1 VRVQGH
7 EVRVKAD
14 QIIIWVSL
22 TEARRENLD
31 PGYTYFPAI
40 LDIGH
45 NHNFAI
51 QEQQLVSWAGMDPR
65 VLTRVGG
72 IRIGGER
79 LPLFEVDVRLHT
91 HVPGNRDTFRNKPPF
106 RLELDEGVAIY
117 PRALT
122 SAPRLP
128 LLGLRALRVA
138 GLRLSIDGQTQ
149 SVSVRTPRR
158 FWLF

>member
-1 VRVQGH
+1 VRVQRH
-7 EVRVKAD
+7 EVPIKAD
-14 QIIIWVSL
+14 QLIVWVSL
-22 TEARRENLD
+22 TEARRPSLD
-31 PGYTYFPAI
+31 PGYPYFPAI

-51 QEQQLVSWAGMDPR
+51 QEQQLVNWAGMDPR

-79 LPLFEVDVRLHT
+79 LPLFEVDVWLHT
-91 HVPGNRDTFRNKPPF
+91 NVPGKRDIVTNKPPF

-117 PRALT
+117 PRTMT

-149 SVSVRTPRR
+149 RVTIRTPRR
-158 FWLF
+158 FWVF